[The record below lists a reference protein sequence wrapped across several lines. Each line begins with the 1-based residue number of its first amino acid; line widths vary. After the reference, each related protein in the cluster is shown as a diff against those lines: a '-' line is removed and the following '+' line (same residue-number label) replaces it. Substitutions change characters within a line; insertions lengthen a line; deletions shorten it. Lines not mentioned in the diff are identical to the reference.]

1 MKRIILFAL
10 CMGLLTSC
18 VDHYAAKDKDGA
30 PILIID
36 EGGVISDADDLSLDS
51 IYVRKSNNDD
61 HFEPLR
67 RMGESET
74 IFWSDTTANGEK
86 YHGITIYRII
96 YTSDVIYKCFC
107 VK

>member
-18 VDHYAAKDKDGA
+18 VQQYAAKDKYGA
-30 PILIID
+30 PILILD
-36 EGGVISDADDLSLDS
+36 GEGVIEDAKALGLDS
-51 IYVRKSNNDD
+51 VYVRQSNNED
-61 HFEPLR
+61 HYTALR

-74 IFWSDTTANGEK
+74 IFWSDSIDGKK
-86 YHGITIYRII
+86 YHGTTIYRIV